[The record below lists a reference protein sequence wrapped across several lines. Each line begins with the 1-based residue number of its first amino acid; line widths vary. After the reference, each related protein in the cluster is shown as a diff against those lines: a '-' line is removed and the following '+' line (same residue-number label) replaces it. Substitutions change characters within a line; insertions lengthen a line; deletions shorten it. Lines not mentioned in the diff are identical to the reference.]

1 MKPINQP
8 CAPRTPLDPVKAAF
22 FWRSK
27 ADTLLKVD
35 VAPDVLAVN
44 SGFDEGNFAGALG
57 RALPDHQDFSL
68 KAKRDHLDGL
78 YQQGEIVTDK
88 LHNGWFGIR
97 PGTIPDEVFDGATVT
112 IRKVD
117 KPNSEFGGQQQGHVG
132 FFATWEE
139 GGEIQELFIEP
150 YDYEDPSFTPNNL
163 VGDVYGTSSTIPDD
177 AEFWME
183 GFVGGEITLEFKM
196 VKGDLEIVHEQE
208 FLVATQQSSSDWK
221 SQMEYQIRLQ
231 TEAAGEEIRV
241 FEYSENNEFMANRK
255 YIHPLYEYY
264 AQLHAY
270 EPADYTWPGMAKL
283 AASPIYAGMSDSQWG
298 RDLLIGDIFFDLIM
312 RNVLFD
318 DNPTNR
324 ADVRSGLQI
333 VQTQLMKG
341 NIDIF
346 DDLAWQFHAHKFS
359 GIYALKYIDEN
370 EPSAELVWD
379 AGWNAMES
387 SIRNNNGSGVAAANE
402 SILRREQEVI
412 LEETYSGLL
421 GLGPRVSWLFSYL
434 AKNPIVIGGPT
445 FEDVVPA
452 SGSNLFI
459 FDDRWQ
465 WITNSGNGMVDLWL
479 NYSVSER
486 QAEAGILLR
495 LRATHFSFDP
505 TGWFIK

>member
-1 MKPINQP
+1 LIHEI
-8 CAPRTPLDPVKAAF
+8 DPQDYF
-22 FWRSK
+22 
-27 ADTLLKVD
+27 TEGEIYLLKVD

-44 SGFDEGNFAGALG
+44 TDFDEGNVSVATG
-57 RALPDHQDFSL
+57 RALPDSLDFSL
-68 KAKRDHLDGL
+68 KAKQDHLDGL
-78 YQQGEIVTDK
+78 YSQDEVITDD

-117 KPNSEFGGQQQGHVG
+117 EPNSEFGGQQQGQVG
-132 FFATWEE
+132 FYATWEE
-139 GGEIQELFIEP
+139 NGSTVERYIEP
-150 YDYEDPSFTPNNL
+150 YDYDDPNFTPTNL
-163 VGDVYGTSSTIPDD
+163 VGLVYGSSSDIPED

-196 VKGDLEIVHEQE
+196 VKGDLEIIHEQE
-208 FLVATQQSSSDWK
+208 FLVATEQSSVDWK
-221 SQMEYQIRLQ
+221 AQMEYQIRLQ
-231 TEAAGEEIRV
+231 TQAAGEEVSV
-241 FEYSENNEFMANRK
+241 FEYNENNEFMGNRK

-283 AASPIYAGMSDSQWG
+283 AAAPIYAGMSDAQWG
-298 RDLLIGDIFFDLIM
+298 RDTLIGDIFFDLIM

-346 DDLAWQFHAHKFS
+346 GDLAWQFHAHNFS
-359 GIYALKYIDEN
+359 GIYALRYIDEN
-370 EPSAELVWD
+370 EPGAELVWD
-379 AGWNAMES
+379 TGWGAMES
-387 SIRNNNGSGVAAANE
+387 SIRNNDSAAIATANQ

-412 LEETYSGLL
+412 LDDTYTGMLN
-421 GLGPRVSWLFSYL
+421 LGPRVSWLFSIL
-434 AKNPIVIGGPT
+434 AQNPIVIDGPS
-445 FEDVVPA
+445 FRDVVTDE
-452 SGSNLFI
+452 GSNLFI
-459 FDDRWQ
+459 FEDRWQ

-479 NYSVSER
+479 NYSTSQRQSE
-486 QAEAGILLR
+486 AAILLR
-495 LRATHFSFDP
+495 DRADEFNMQAP
-505 TGWFIK
+505 FIDALDFPIK